1 MTTLG
6 KIVGGGM
13 PLAVYGGKREIMECV
28 APLGSVY
35 QAGTLSGNPAAVSA
49 GIAALGILE
58 SATELYEQLDEKGA
72 KLEKTLAES
81 GFNVNRVGSLLT
93 VFFTERSV
101 TDYDTA
107 KTSDTNKYA
116 KFYSYLLENGVYTA
130 PSQFEAMF
138 ISSAHS
144 DEDIE
149 YTCQVIKQYRI

>member
-1 MTTLG
+1 MKQYLVDAFTDR
-6 KIVGGGM
+6 
-13 PLAVYGGKREIMECV
+13 PF
-28 APLGSVY
+28 
-35 QAGTLSGNPAAVSA
+35 SGNPAAVSA

-116 KFYSYLLENGVYTA
+116 KFYYS
-130 PSQFEAMF
+130 
-138 ISSAHS
+138 
-144 DEDIE
+144 
-149 YTCQVIKQYRI
+149 